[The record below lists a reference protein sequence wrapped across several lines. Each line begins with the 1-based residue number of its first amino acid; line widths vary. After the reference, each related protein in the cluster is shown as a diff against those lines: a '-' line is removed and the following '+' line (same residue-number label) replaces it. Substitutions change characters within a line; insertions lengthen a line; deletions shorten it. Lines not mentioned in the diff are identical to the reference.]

1 MYKDLSSKTK
11 LFINMLIAQI
21 GFTSISLVAILSD
34 SQILHIIT
42 INVTF
47 ALIVY
52 YMNWAATQ
60 RIVGGIDRFK
70 NYMDDIM
77 NFISMKSNKIR
88 KAKYMKN
95 DEIGIVLTELN
106 NYVEKLEVIRKADMK
121 VVGEVVLTLDKISK
135 GTYSTKVNSNSDNF
149 MINALKTTVN
159 NMIDNTQNSMNN
171 LKDVLI
177 SYSNNDFRDNIN
189 IPRDLHD
196 EMLVVMQAI
205 NKLGLA
211 LNHNAQDNLKNGQ
224 ALESDSTLMTNASKN
239 VALRANEQAASLEEV
254 ASALEEISSIT
265 SSNAQNAS
273 VMADLG
279 EKVKISVENG
289 QTLANKTSEAMDEI
303 NKEVISINESIT
315 VIDEIAFQTNI
326 LSLNAAV
333 EAATAGESGKGF
345 AVVAQEVRNLANRS
359 SQAAKEIKTLVEY
372 AKVKANNGKKI
383 SDKMILGYKEL
394 NININKTINI
404 IADVSQASKEQIQ
417 GIEQINSSVSSLD
430 RVTQENASEA
440 NTVLEISN
448 KTLSLA
454 QNLLLEAKNKKIYI
468 A

>member
-1 MYKDLSSKTK
+1 
-11 LFINMLIAQI
+11 
-21 GFTSISLVAILSD
+21 
-34 SQILHIIT
+34 
-42 INVTF
+42 
-47 ALIVY
+47 
-52 YMNWAATQ
+52 
-60 RIVGGIDRFK
+60 
-70 NYMDDIM
+70 
-77 NFISMKSNKIR
+77 
-88 KAKYMKN
+88 
-95 DEIGIVLTELN
+95 
-106 NYVEKLEVIRKADMK
+106 
-121 VVGEVVLTLDKISK
+121 
-135 GTYSTKVNSNSDNF
+135 
-149 MINALKTTVN
+149 
-159 NMIDNTQNSMNN
+159 
-171 LKDVLI
+171 
-177 SYSNNDFRDNIN
+177 
-189 IPRDLHD
+189 
-196 EMLVVMQAI
+196 
-205 NKLGLA
+205 
-211 LNHNAQDNLKNGQ
+211 
-224 ALESDSTLMTNASKN
+224 
-239 VALRANEQAASLEEV
+239 
-254 ASALEEISSIT
+254 
-265 SSNAQNAS
+265 
-273 VMADLG
+273 
-279 EKVKISVENG
+279 
-289 QTLANKTSEAMDEI
+289 MDEI

-404 IADVSQASKEQIQ
+404 IADVSQASKEQIL